1 MTLEGKISLVTGAS
15 SGIGR
20 AIALAL
26 AREGAKVAINYRSNK
41 KGALDVKEKIK
52 AMGREVIVTQADVA
66 KSDQVEQMV
75 KMVVKNFGE
84 IDILVN
90 NAGITKMGKV
100 EEIREE
106 DWDEVIAVILKGTF
120 LCCRAVIRSMK
131 KRRTGKIVNI
141 SSTAAKIG
149 GINAAVSYSAAKA
162 GVSCFTIHLAKELL
176 SHNINV
182 NAVAPGGIDTPLLDI
197 YGPGKKEILAKSTP
211 RGLGRPED
219 VAEAVL
225 FLVSERANY
234 ITGEILDVNGGLV
247 MD

>member
-26 AREGAKVAINYRSNK
+26 AREEAKVAINYRSNK
-41 KGALDVKEKIK
+41 KGALDVKEKIR
-52 AMGREVIVTQADVA
+52 ATGREAMVIQADVA

-90 NAGITKMGKV
+90 NAGITKMGKI
-100 EEIREE
+100 EEIKEE
-106 DWDEVIAVILKGTF
+106 DWDEVIGVILKGTF

-162 GVSCFTIHLAKELL
+162 DVSCFTIHLAKELL
-176 SHNINV
+176 SYNINV
-182 NAVAPGGIDTPLLDI
+182 NAVALGGIDTPLLDI

-211 RGLGRPED
+211 RDWED
-219 VAEAVL
+219 RKML
-225 FLVSERANY
+225 LKQCFFLVSERANY